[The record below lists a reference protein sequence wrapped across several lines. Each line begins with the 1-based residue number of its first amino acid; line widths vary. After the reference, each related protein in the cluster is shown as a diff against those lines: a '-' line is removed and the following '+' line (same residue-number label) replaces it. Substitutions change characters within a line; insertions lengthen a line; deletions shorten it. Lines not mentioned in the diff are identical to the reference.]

1 MPQSGAKS
9 RAHQEPAKLSTTH
22 APFEKRLNDA
32 LQSPTLETALT
43 RALPIF
49 RQRRDASLADGD
61 FHERQQALARRRAA
75 GVDRLPELVEQ
86 FKASAEAV
94 GATVHMAKTAEDARR
109 IIGEIAAERGA
120 KLAVKSKSMAAE
132 EVDLNPHLESQGIE
146 VVETDL
152 GEWIIQLAGEH
163 PSHLLAPAL
172 HKTREQIAELFSQA
186 SGQDLSPDDLNKLV
200 SVAREQLRQ
209 SFIDADVGISGVNI
223 AIADSGTLV
232 ILSNEGNGR
241 LVTTL
246 PPVHIALMGIDKI
259 VPTLDDATEILKM
272 LAPSATGQKMSVYV
286 SFITGPSRSAD
297 IELSLTIGVHGP
309 KELHIVLL
317 DNGRWEM
324 RDDPRFREALQCIRC
339 GACANVCPP
348 FQVVGGHVFGHVY
361 SGPIGLVVTKF
372 HHGMEHAAD
381 PQSLCVSCNAC
392 ETICPVGIPLA
403 RQILDLRRQKV
414 SEQGLPWTKRKAIE
428 TLSRP
433 AQLDRL
439 TRLAGTVA
447 SPFVDKNGSLSKDLL
462 RFIPGLWSQA
472 GWRNL
477 PAPARRPFRDRL
489 RDLDKPEK
497 PRQIAGSQATGTR
510 VAYFPGCMTDRL
522 YPSIGEAAVRVLQA
536 CGCQVFFP
544 PEQSCCGLP
553 AVNAGDEALAIK
565 MFKQTI
571 AALESQDADYILST
585 SASCAVSMVQ
595 DFPHFLADEP
605 DWLAR
610 AQGLASRV
618 IDFVTFMERVAKLPA
633 GALAIPETPTLT
645 YHDSCQSH
653 NCLRLHSEQRRLLRD
668 VVGCNLVEMKESSA
682 CCGFGGSFS
691 FDHPGVAERVVRRKL
706 EHIDETNAGVVVTD
720 NPGCILHLRGAT
732 QASDRPIR
740 VAHLAEIMA
749 DRLPR

>member
-1 MPQSGAKS
+1 M
-9 RAHQEPAKLSTTH
+9 
-22 APFEKRLNDA
+22 
-32 LQSPTLETALT
+32 
-43 RALPIF
+43 
-49 RQRRDASLADGD
+49 
-61 FHERQQALARRRAA
+61 
-75 GVDRLPELVEQ
+75 
-86 FKASAEAV
+86 
-94 GATVHMAKTAEDARR
+94 HMAQTAEDARR
-109 IIGEIAAERGA
+109 IIGEIAAEHGA
-120 KLAVKSKSMAAE
+120 KLAVKSKSMATDE
-132 EVDLNPHLESQGIE
+132 IELNPHLESQGIE

-186 SGQDLSPDDLNKLV
+186 SGQDLSPDDLDKLV

-209 SFIDADVGISGVNI
+209 SFIDADIGISGVNI

-246 PPVHIALMGIDKI
+246 PPVHVALMGIEKI
-259 VPTLDDATEILKM
+259 VPTIDDATEVLKM

-348 FQVVGGHVFGHVY
+348 FQVVGGHVFGHIY

-414 SEQGLPWTKRKAIE
+414 SEQGIPWTKRKAIE
-428 TLSRP
+428 TLSQPDR
-433 AQLDRL
+433 LDRV
-439 TRLAGTVA
+439 TRLAGAVA
-447 SPFVDKNGSLSKDLL
+447 TPFVDQNGMLRKDLM

-477 PAPARRPFRDRL
+477 PAPTRRPFRDRL
-489 RDLDKPEK
+489 KDLDKPK
-497 PRQIAGSQATGTR
+497 APGQITGTQASGTR
-510 VAYFPGCMTDRL
+510 IAYFPGCITDRL

-536 CGCQVFFP
+536 CGCEVFFP

-571 AALESQDADYILST
+571 EALESQDADYILST

-610 AQGLASRV
+610 AQRLASRV
-618 IDFVTFMERVAKLPA
+618 IDFVTFIDRVAKLPA

-653 NCLRLHSEQRRLLRD
+653 NCLNLHSEQRRLLRD
-668 VVGCNLVEMKESSA
+668 VVGCNLVEMNESSA

-691 FDHPGVAERVVRRKL
+691 FDHPKVAERVVRRKL
-706 EHIDETNAGVVVTD
+706 EHIDQTAAGVVVTD
-720 NPGCILHLRGAT
+720 NPGCILHLRGAA
-732 QASDRPIR
+732 QASGRSLR

>member
-1 MPQSGAKS
+1 MLA
-9 RAHQEPAKLSTTH
+9 
-22 APFEKRLNDA
+22 ND
-32 LQSPTLETALT
+32 
-43 RALPIF
+43 
-49 RQRRDASLADGD
+49 D
-61 FHERQQALARRRAA
+61 FKERQQALARRRAA
-75 GVDRLPELVEQ
+75 GVERLPELVEQ
-86 FKASAEAV
+86 FKTSAEAV
-94 GATVHMAKTAEDARR
+94 GATVHFARTGEDARR
-109 IIGEIAAERGA
+109 IIGDIAVERGA
-120 KLAVKSKSMAAE
+120 KLAVKSKSMAADE
-132 EVDLNPHLESQGIE
+132 IELNPHLESRGIE

-152 GEWIIQLAGEH
+152 GEWIIQLAGES

-172 HKTREQIAELFSQA
+172 HKTREQVAELFSQA
-186 SGQDLSPDDLNKLV
+186 SGQDLSPDDLDQLV

-209 SFIDADVGISGVNI
+209 SFIDADIGISGVNI

-246 PPVHIALMGIDKI
+246 PPVHVALMGIEKI
-259 VPTLDDATEILKM
+259 VPTLDDATEVLKL

-286 SFITGPSRSAD
+286 SYITGPSRSAD

-309 KELHIVLL
+309 KELHIVVL

-324 RDDPRFREALQCIRC
+324 RDDPQFREALQCIRC

-348 FQVVGGHVFGHVY
+348 FQVVGGHVFGHIY

-392 ETICPVGIPLA
+392 ETVCPVGIPLA
-403 RQILDLRRQKV
+403 RQILDLRRHKV
-414 SEQGLPWTKRKAIE
+414 SEQGMPWTKRKAIE
-428 TLSRP
+428 TLSQP
-433 AQLDRL
+433 AQLDRV
-439 TRLAGTVA
+439 TRLAGTLA

-477 PAPARRPFRDRL
+477 PAPTRRPFRDRVKQL
-489 RDLDKPEK
+489 SKSDGVVS
-497 PRQIAGSQATGTR
+497 ISGSQASGTR
-510 VAYFPGCMTDRL
+510 IAYFPGCITDRL

-571 AALESQDADYILST
+571 EALESQEADYILST
-585 SASCAVSMVQ
+585 SPSCVVSMVQ
-595 DFPHFLADEP
+595 DFPHYFANDP
-605 DWLAR
+605 SWLGR
-610 AQGLASRV
+610 AQRLASRV
-618 IDFVTFMERVAKLPA
+618 VDFVTFIDRVAKLPA
-633 GALAIPETPTLT
+633 GALASPETPTLT

-653 NCLRLHSEQRRLLRD
+653 NCLNLHAEQRRLLGD
-668 VVGCNLVEMKESSA
+668 VVGCNLVEMNESSA

-691 FDHPGVAERVVRRKL
+691 FDHPKVAERVVRRKL
-706 EHIDETNAGVVVTD
+706 KHIDETGAGVVVTD
-720 NPGCILHLRGAT
+720 NPGCILHLRGAAE
-732 QASDRPIR
+732 ASGRSLRI
-740 VAHLAEIMA
+740 AHLAEIMA
-749 DRLPR
+749 DRLPL

>member
-1 MPQSGAKS
+1 M
-9 RAHQEPAKLSTTH
+9 
-22 APFEKRLNDA
+22 
-32 LQSPTLETALT
+32 
-43 RALPIF
+43 
-49 RQRRDASLADGD
+49 
-61 FHERQQALARRRAA
+61 
-75 GVDRLPELVEQ
+75 DRLPDLVEQ
-86 FKASAEAV
+86 FRASAEAV
-94 GATVHMAKTAEDARR
+94 GAKVHMARTAEDARR
-109 IIGEIAAERGA
+109 IIAEIATERGA
-120 KLAVKSKSMAAE
+120 KLVVKSKSMAAE
-132 EVDLNPHLESQGIE
+132 EIELNPHLESKGIE

-172 HKTREQIAELFSQA
+172 HKTREQIAELFSEA
-186 SGQDLSPDDLNKLV
+186 SGQDLSPDDLDKLV

-209 SFIDADVGISGVNI
+209 SFIDADIGISGVNI

-259 VPTLDDATEILKM
+259 VPTIDDSTEILKM

-286 SFITGPSRSAD
+286 SYITGPSRSAD

-309 KELHIVLL
+309 KELHIVVL
-317 DNGRWEM
+317 DNGRWAM
-324 RDDPRFREALQCIRC
+324 RDDPKFREALQCIRC

-361 SGPIGLVVTKF
+361 NGPIGLVVTKF

-392 ETICPVGIPLA
+392 ETICPAGIPLA
-403 RQILDLRRQKV
+403 RQILDLRRDKV
-414 SEQGLPWTKRKAIE
+414 SKQGLPWTKRNVIE

-433 AQLDRL
+433 DRFDRV
-439 TRLAGTVA
+439 TRLAGALAT
-447 SPFVDKNGSLSKDLL
+447 PFVDQNGTLRKDLM

-477 PAPARRPFRDRL
+477 PAPTRRPFRDRL
-489 RDLDKPEK
+489 NELETTEGLN
-497 PRQIAGSQATGTR
+497 QIPGSHASGVR
-510 VAYFPGCMTDRL
+510 IAYFPGCITDRI
-522 YPSIGEAAVRVLQA
+522 YPNVGEAAVRVLQA

-544 PEQSCCGLP
+544 LDQSCCGLP

-571 AALESQDADYILST
+571 KALESQDADYILST

-595 DFPHFLADEP
+595 DSPHFLADEP

-610 AQGLASRV
+610 AQRLASRV
-618 IDFVTFMERVAKLPA
+618 IDFVTFLESVAKLPA
-633 GALAIPETPTLT
+633 GALASPETPAVT

-653 NCLRLHSEQRRLLRD
+653 NCLNLHSEQRRLLQD
-668 VVGCNLVEMKESSA
+668 VVGCNLVEMNESSA

-691 FDHPGVAERVVRRKL
+691 FDHPRVAERVVRRKL
-706 EHIDETNAGVVVTD
+706 DHIDETKVGVVVSD
-720 NPGCILHLRGAT
+720 NPGCILHLRGAAE
-732 QASDRPIR
+732 ASGRSLRI
-740 VAHLAEIMA
+740 AHIAEIMA
-749 DRLPR
+749 ERL